1 MYQFQVINKCYQD
14 ATYIEA
20 EKGVDFLIEENDWN
34 DYGYKTLYYI
44 HATPKLT
51 GGTTNKYLGGIRIM
65 KFDQSTDDIYLL
77 RKEFKANGLI
87 FRFLPQNYVSLSL
100 DNDFYE
106 NIKSL
111 LRTPNERLAFVS
123 SLHMVLG
130 PDTPLYGHVQNMD
143 CFNLS

>member
-1 MYQFQVINKCYQD
+1 MYQFQVIKKCFQD
-14 ATYIEA
+14 ATAIEA
-20 EKGVDFLIEENDWN
+20 AKGVDFLVEENDWN

-51 GGTTNKYLGGIRIM
+51 GANTNRYLGSIRIM

-130 PDTPLYGHVQNMD
+130 PVWTCSEY
-143 CFNLS
+143 